1 MKINKLYL
9 SLLLVIFAVAASSCS
24 DKESYSDLLNSERD
38 AVNAYLSTQRVVNNI
53 PADTVF
59 ETGPDAPF
67 YRIDPDGNVY
77 MQVIRYTKHS
87 ADSAKTSQNIYFRY
101 TRYNLLYLYNEGDE
115 CEDVTGG
122 WTIDDMSQEPAYFQ
136 YNNYSMP
143 QSSEWGYGVQMPL
156 WYLGVDSEVNIVV
169 KSQYGKSSEISYVVP
184 FMYHIRYFRS
194 RI

>member
-77 MQVIRYTKHS
+77 MQVIKAGSKTNK
-87 ADSAKTSQNIYFRY
+87 AKTSQKIYFRY
-101 TRYNLLYLYNEGDE
+101 SRYNLQYWYKYNEWVAEGNSTE
-115 CEDVTGG
+115 
-122 WTIDDMSQEPAYFQ
+122 MSLASSYFLYADFSLQ
-136 YNNYSMP
+136 L
-143 QSSEWGYGVQMPL
+143 SSQWGSGIQLPL
-156 WYLGVDSEVNIVV
+156 SLLGIDSEVNEII
-169 KSQYGKSSEISYVVP
+169 KSQYGQTSEISQVQPYL
-184 FMYHIRYFRS
+184 YHLRYFPNKL
-194 RI
+194 

>member
-1 MKINKLYL
+1 MKNKIAAYL
-9 SLLLVIFAVAASSCS
+9 VAGIVAVLALGSCS
-24 DKESYSDLLNSERD
+24 SGVSYAELLRDERK
-38 AVNAYLSTQRVVNNI
+38 ATNKFLAHQRVENEI
-53 PADTVF
+53 PADTIF
-59 ETGPDAPF
+59 ETGPAAPY
-67 YRIDPDGNVY
+67 YRLDEDGNVY

-101 TRYNLLYLYNEGDE
+101 TRYNLLYLYNEGDWS
-115 CEDVTGG
+115 GSG
-122 WTIDDMSQEPAYFQ
+122 NADDMSQEPAYFQ